1 MLLLVGVEVV
11 GVGVGVCEE
20 VVILELIQ
28 KKMRTLELKESARSR
43 LAYTREFLQPEL
55 HLISL
60 SRNLFNQFLQVSMV
74 LAPTT

>member
-1 MLLLVGVEVV
+1 M

-20 VVILELIQ
+20 VVMLELVH
-28 KKMRTLELKESARSR
+28 KKMRTLERKESASSR
-43 LAYTREFLQPEL
+43 LAYTRQFLQPEL

-60 SRNLFNQFLQVSMV
+60 SRNLFNQFLEVSMV